1 MGSSSSYLGILLMA
15 RMVFDLDYLVI
26 ILFFSTFS
34 ESFRMDIWLMSFLI
48 SIYSICTLFSP
59 IFGSLS
65 DQYGRRG
72 FLILGLMIF
81 AISSGLMAGAQNW
94 IHSLVARALTGLASA
109 IFFPVLLA
117 ELGDRYSFE
126 KRTRAMG
133 LVRLSWPIAFMLGVP
148 LVGYSIEHLNWRL
161 PFVVLTV
168 LALST
173 GLILNLLGS
182 SEDGSQSQRFPAR
195 ARLNLFKRVLLDRSS
210 LSGLIL
216 MLLAV
221 GSIEGLFTFFPI
233 WMETQ
238 FQLGETSISLIFAVM
253 GGGTFLGTLL
263 AAGIGD
269 KIGPKRCAVT
279 GLVISA
285 GCMALLPQLAFSLPA
300 TILFVLLLGILFDFS
315 MTVVPVLLTQ
325 LASDAKGTILSLNQ
339 AMNAGAIAL
348 GAALSGLI
356 WVRSGYAMIGLFFG
370 STAFIGALVGGFN
383 IQVESDSVHEES
395 LDVKGKERL

>member
-1 MGSSSSYLGILLMA
+1 
-15 RMVFDLDYLVI
+15 
-26 ILFFSTFS
+26 
-34 ESFRMDIWLMSFLI
+34 
-48 SIYSICTLFSP
+48 
-59 IFGSLS
+59 
-65 DQYGRRG
+65 
-72 FLILGLMIF
+72 
-81 AISSGLMAGAQNW
+81 
-94 IHSLVARALTGLASA
+94 
-109 IFFPVLLA
+109 
-117 ELGDRYSFE
+117 
-126 KRTRAMG
+126 
-133 LVRLSWPIAFMLGVP
+133 
-148 LVGYSIEHLNWRL
+148 
-161 PFVVLTV
+161 
-168 LALST
+168 
-173 GLILNLLGS
+173 
-182 SEDGSQSQRFPAR
+182 
-195 ARLNLFKRVLLDRSS
+195 
-210 LSGLIL
+210 